1 MPTGTDGSVQPA
13 IELLGVTV
21 RYRIPREVYATLK
34 EYAIQKLRGR
44 VEHNELVALRDASL
58 SVRPGERVGVIGA
71 NGAGKSTL
79 FRVIARVR
87 RPSSGR
93 VVVRGRVAPLL
104 ELGLGFHGELTGRE
118 NVILH
123 GALMGFS
130 RREML
135 DRLPRIAEFAE
146 LEAFL
151 DAPIRTYS
159 TGMAARL
166 AFSVATDVDPEILL
180 VDEALAVGD
189 ERFRAK
195 CHERMALFREREKT
209 FLLVSHSLPEI
220 VATCRRAVWISDG
233 RIVRDG
239 PAEEVCG
246 AYHDWARGP
255 TVSA

>member
-1 MPTGTDGSVQPA
+1 MLEVRGLAKSFGGFMAVGGVSFTVPRGSISA
-13 IELLGVTV
+13 I
-21 RYRIPREVYATLK
+21 
-34 EYAIQKLRGR
+34 
-44 VEHNELVALRDASL
+44 
-58 SVRPGERVGVIGA
+58 IGP

-87 RPSSGR
+87 RPNEGR

-118 NVILH
+118 NVVLQ

-130 RREML
+130 REQML
-135 DRLPRIAEFAE
+135 ERMDAVAAFAE

-159 TGMAARL
+159 TGMSARL
-166 AFSVATDVDPEILL
+166 AFSVATDVDPDILL

-195 CHERMALFREREKT
+195 CRDRMAALREDGRT
-209 FLLVSHSLPEI
+209 FLLVSHNLADVVES
-220 VATCRRAVWISDG
+220 CQRAIWISEG
-233 RIVRDG
+233 CIVQDG
-239 PAEEVCG
+239 PAQEICA
-246 AYHDWARGP
+246 AYHAWAQGGSP
-255 TVSA
+255 A

>member
-1 MPTGTDGSVQPA
+1 MPTGTEAAV
-13 IELLGVTV
+13 ELQGVSV

-44 VEHNELVALRDASL
+44 VEHNELVALREASL
-58 SVRPGERVGVIGA
+58 TIRPGERVGIIGA

-118 NVILH
+118 NVILQ

-130 RREML
+130 RRQML
-135 DRLPRIAEFAE
+135 DRTPGIAEFAE

-166 AFSVATDVDPEILL
+166 AFSVATDIDPDILL

-189 ERFRAK
+189 ERFRTK
-195 CHERMALFREREKT
+195 CHERMAHFRERGKT
-209 FLLVSHSLPEI
+209 FLLVSHSLPEV
-220 VATCRRAVWISDG
+220 VATCQRAVWIADG
-233 RIVRDG
+233 AIVKDG
-239 PAEEVCG
+239 PAAEVCE
-246 AYHDWARGP
+246 AYYAWAMRTP
-255 TVSA
+255 AATAAI